1 MRGGEK
7 ELGAAFLNMD
17 EETSKDLLRACDRV
31 DAALLADMAALREL
45 SADAVYQEGDE
56 P

>member
-1 MRGGEK
+1 MDNTDALPVE
-7 ELGAAFLNMD
+7 ESLADFAAFM
-17 EETSKDLLRACDRV
+17 

-45 SADAVYQEGDE
+45 STEPVYWEGDE

>member
-1 MRGGEK
+1 MGNSDSLPGE
-7 ELGAAFLNMD
+7 ESLLDFAAFM
-17 EETSKDLLRACDRV
+17 